1 MLGCIHILTAKML
14 YELIGVVCL
23 DGSSRRGITLCI
35 LTTTSSRSVPAAAS
49 TKSKSP
55 SSYICPH
62 LILILTALTHL
73 TLPSQHHPHD
83 WQHHPLGWRRCP
95 RHHQLGHLHAP
106 QRCTKTRRDVSRRAL
121 FHSTLRFERQNT
133 ARREK
138 DIGTGSEND
147 SVQFGE
153 DGE

>member
-23 DGSSRRGITLCI
+23 DESSRRGIIPCI
-35 LTTTSSRSVPAAAS
+35 LTTTSSRSVQAAAS

-55 SSYICPH
+55 SSSIRPH

-73 TLPSQHHPHD
+73 TLPSQYHPHD
-83 WQHHPLGWRRCP
+83 RQHHPLGWRRRP

-147 SVQFGE
+147 SVQCGE

>member
-23 DGSSRRGITLCI
+23 DESSRRGIIPYI
-35 LTTTSSRSVPAAAS
+35 LTTTSSRSVQAAAS

-55 SSYICPH
+55 SSIRPH

-83 WQHHPLGWRRCP
+83 RQHHPLGWRRRP

-147 SVQFGE
+147 SVQCGE